1 MTKKKIPIN
10 YYSRDFDSI
19 KQSLVQHA
27 KRYYPD
33 SFKDFSEAGF
43 GSLML
48 DTVSYVG
55 DVLSFYLD
63 YQVNESFL
71 ETAKEEQNIIKI
83 ARQLGYK
90 QEQFVS
96 SQGLATFF
104 IYVPTNAV
112 GNDLDYRYL
121 PTLKAGSI
129 FSATN
134 GTQFILAEDCVFNP
148 TSNDIVA
155 GQLSNGNID
164 YYAVRGYGI
173 VISGEYQNITVN
185 IGDFEKFKKVILPL
199 ENITEVVSVF
209 DSEGN
214 EYFEVDYLTQDVVF
228 RPVSNI
234 SNTKNY
240 AKSLLRPFS
249 VPRRFVVERDG
260 EDTYLQFGQGYEE
273 GQNIKESIIDPSKR
287 ILKLHAKNYYSE
299 NSFDPVNLVETDK
312 FGIVPSNT
320 ILNVLVR
327 TNTVENVNIGI
338 DNLTQVVTSD
348 FEFEEPENLNQDIV
362 NFMIS
367 NLEVTNEEPILGKV
381 TFDTNE
387 EIKIKS
393 KNLFATQNRAV
404 TLEDYEALVYR
415 MPAEFGKVKRVSVKK
430 DLNSFKRNLNMYVLS
445 EDENNKL
452 IATNNIIKENLK
464 IWISDYKMLNDVI
477 DILDARILNI
487 GIDFQI
493 LTDLENNKYDTLSS
507 AKNSII
513 NLFQIRPNI
522 GEAIFINDI
531 IKALKNTNGVLDV
544 VSVNVIN
551 KTGGNYSDLSY
562 NLEDNL
568 SVDGRYIEI
577 PENVIWE
584 LKFPDIDIKGVIV

>member
-327 TNTVENVNIGI
+327 TNTVENVNIGV

>member
-273 GQNIKESIIDPSKR
+273 GQNIKENIIDPSKR

>member
-104 IYVPTNAV
+104 IYVPTNVV

-273 GQNIKESIIDPSKR
+273 GQNIKENIIDPSKR